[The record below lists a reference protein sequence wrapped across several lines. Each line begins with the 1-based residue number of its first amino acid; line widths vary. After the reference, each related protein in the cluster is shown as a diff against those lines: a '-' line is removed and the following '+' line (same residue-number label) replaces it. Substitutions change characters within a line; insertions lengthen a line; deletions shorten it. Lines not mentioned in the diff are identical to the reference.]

1 MTTTSLHRSGGGDAL
16 RGSHY
21 LRMQQKLAPY
31 LFVSPFVLL
40 FAVFGAYPI
49 VKSLTLSLYATSGPK
64 DAIFVGLNNYK
75 FLATDAD
82 FRTAVQNTVVYTLC
96 SVFFQLPVSLGLA
109 ILLSQRWLRGRNFFR
124 LAFFSPNLLGQV
136 FVGVLFS
143 VLFMPQYGL
152 VNVGLSGAT
161 GGRIALDTKWL
172 NDAKMVMPALVF
184 TSIWMYAGF
193 NMIYFLAALQAVDR
207 DLYEAA
213 QVDGANG
220 WQQFRTVTLP
230 GIKPVAVFVLVTA
243 TLGSFQLFEL
253 PYLLLGNTAGP
264 NNSGLTIV
272 MYLYNNGFL
281 SGDLGFASAIGWTLA
296 LGMLVISLAQVRFTG
311 AMRND

>member
-1 MTTTSLHRSGGGDAL
+1 LTTTSLHRSGGGDAL